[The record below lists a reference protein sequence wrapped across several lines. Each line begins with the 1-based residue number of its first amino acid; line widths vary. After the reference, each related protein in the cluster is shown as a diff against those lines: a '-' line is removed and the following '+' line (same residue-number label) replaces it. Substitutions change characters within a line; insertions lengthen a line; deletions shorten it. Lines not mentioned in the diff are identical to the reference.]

1 MYRRFLTQP
10 MAVLRDKAVEI
21 AGSREHLGEAIP
33 RPAVRELRELADAFN
48 DMSAKLRTSMDRIEE
63 RVAERTRELHTAN
76 ELLRKKVRE
85 HAEAEA
91 EVSRLFAIM
100 HRESEEEEE
109 RLRAGAEEE
118 RTRVGEQAA
127 GLIPRAVH
135 HIRSKIYGETDVLP
149 GHDE

>member
-1 MYRRFLTQP
+1 MDEE
-10 MAVLRDKAVEI
+10 AGEEEI
-21 AGSREHLGEAIP
+21 DRARHAAE
-33 RPAVRELRELADAFN
+33 ELIRQ
-48 DMSAKLRTSMDRIEE
+48 KRQ
-63 RVAERTRELHTAN
+63 
-76 ELLRKKVRE
+76 
-85 HAEAEA
+85 EAEA